1 MEKIKI
7 SNENENPSG
16 LMIIKDVY
24 TSSPDVQVYLS
35 DDRSFPLTIHPKQ
48 SANIGLIIN
57 SEQIGRFDA
66 VIYIHFEKHIYVTTI
81 KAVAHPNKFG
91 F

>member
-16 LMIIKDVY
+16 SIIIKDVY

-35 DDRSFPLTIHPKQ
+35 DDRSFPLTIEPK
-48 SANIGLIIN
+48 
-57 SEQIGRFDA
+57 
-66 VIYIHFEKHIYVTTI
+66 
-81 KAVAHPNKFG
+81 
-91 F
+91 